1 MQYRLTTREGVNMK
15 YMAIESETQKNVR
28 FRATAYMDFSSF
40 LDDVM
45 WSKEESSWNYYV
57 ENVMVS
63 YEQARA
69 AVDQAFADAKAKK
82 ELTHKRVNI
91 SVGATCLPNT
101 YKTVWVKK

>member
-1 MQYRLTTREGVNMK
+1 MK
-15 YMAIESETQKNVR
+15 YMAIHHETQKNVR
-28 FRATAYMDFSSF
+28 FRATSYGDFSSF
-40 LDDVM
+40 LDEIM
-45 WSKEESSWNYYV
+45 WSNEESGWNYYV

-69 AVDQAFADAKAKK
+69 AVDQAFADAKTKK
-82 ELTHKRVNI
+82 ELTHKRVRI

>member
-1 MQYRLTTREGVNMK
+1 MK
-15 YMAIESETQKNVR
+15 YMAIQHHTSKNVR
-28 FRATAYMDFSSF
+28 FRATSYGDFSAF
-40 LDDVM
+40 LDEVM
-45 WSKEESSWNYYV
+45 WSNEQSGWNYYV

-82 ELTHKRVNI
+82 KLTHKRVRI

-101 YKTVWVKK
+101 YRTVWVKK

>member
-1 MQYRLTTREGVNMK
+1 MK
-15 YMAIESETQKNVR
+15 YMAIHHETQKNVR
-28 FRATAYMDFSSF
+28 FRATSYGDFSSF
-40 LDDVM
+40 LDEIM
-45 WSKEESSWNYYV
+45 WSNEESGWNYYV

-82 ELTHKRVNI
+82 ELTHKRVRI

-101 YKTVWVKK
+101 YRSVWVKK

>member
-1 MQYRLTTREGVNMK
+1 MK

-28 FRATAYMDFSSF
+28 FRATSYKDFSSF
-40 LDDVM
+40 LDDVL
-45 WSKEESSWNYYV
+45 WSHEESGWTYYV
-57 ENVMVS
+57 ENTIVS

-82 ELTHKRVNI
+82 ELTHKRVRI

-101 YKTVWVKK
+101 YRSVWVKK